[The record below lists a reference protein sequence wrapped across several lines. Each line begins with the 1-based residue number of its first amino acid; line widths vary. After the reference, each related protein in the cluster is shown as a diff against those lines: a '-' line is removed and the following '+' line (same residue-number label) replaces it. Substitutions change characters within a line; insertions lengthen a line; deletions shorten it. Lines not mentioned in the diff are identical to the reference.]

1 MLIKRE
7 KQLKD
12 LARHGIMSVLSHI
25 LPRRPGDTSVDK
37 LQVIDADTHV
47 LETEDTWNFLE
58 QNEQD
63 WRPAAEAPKN
73 LDPNRRPVAYWNF
86 AGRRR
91 PRIVGE
97 EATKGTSRETRELLD
112 VDARLRHMDEL
123 GIETHVLYPTVFLTE
138 PAQNA
143 EHELAWDRS
152 YNRWLADR
160 CESSKGRLRWICIPP
175 LRNMDEAI
183 AELRR
188 AKDHGACG
196 VLKKGDEEAGH
207 WPAEEYFFPLYAE
220 AERLDMPICF
230 HLGSGMPEFMPGK
243 VFEAAR
249 LMRTRLPVVHAI
261 HSLIYLSIPD
271 KFPKLRWGAIEC
283 GSSWA
288 PWVAWDLKRRIHL
301 EARPGDNIFRANRV
315 YVTVQPDEDLPYIER
330 AMGID
335 NMIAGSDYGHVD
347 PSTEMGFVQSLN
359 ELADRGDI
367 TREAVRKIVYDNPKA
382 FYGL

>member
-1 MLIKRE
+1 
-7 KQLKD
+7 
-12 LARHGIMSVLSHI
+12 
-25 LPRRPGDTSVDK
+25 VDE

-47 LETEDTWNFLE
+47 LETEDTWNFL
-58 QNEQD
+58 QPDEQD
-63 WRPAAEAPKN
+63 WRPAGEAPKN

-97 EATKGTSRETRELLD
+97 EATKGTSRETRELID

-138 PAQNA
+138 PAESA

-160 CESSKGRLRWICIPP
+160 CEDSKGRLRWICIPP
-175 LRNMDEAI
+175 LRNMDAAI
-183 AELRR
+183 EELRR

-196 VLKKGDEEAGH
+196 VLKKGDEEAGR

-261 HSLIYLSIPD
+261 HSLIYLKVPD

-283 GSSWA
+283 GASWA

-301 EARPGDNIFRANRV
+301 QAAAGDNIFRANRV
-315 YVTVQPDEDLPYIER
+315 YVTVQPDEDLPYMER
-330 AMGID
+330 TLGAE
-335 NMIAGSDYGHVD
+335 NLIAGSDYGHVD
-347 PSTEMGFVQSLN
+347 PSTEMGFVKELN

-367 TREAVRKIVYDNPKA
+367 TREMVRKIVYNNPKT